1 MEKFIR
7 GAGSIAGLAAI
18 AVAVAVAGMTVRPAA
33 AQAQPRVIVQGAGTA
48 SIGVT
53 IRDVTSDDASKA
65 RIAPPAGVYVES
77 VREESPAAKAGF
89 QAGDIVVDFDGERVR
104 SASHFTRLVQESV
117 VDRQVA
123 AVVVRGGSKQTL
135 NVVPES
141 SSVSSFILRNM
152 PQVNAQRQARPE
164 FNDLDRVLRGNL
176 RFALPPTGAT
186 LGVTVTPLSEQ
197 LAGHFGVTQGVLVNE
212 VTSGSPAA
220 AAGVRAGDVLTAING
235 ETVTSAADITRTLRA
250 RSGESVEISV
260 TRDRK
265 SQTLK
270 ATIPTGN
277 PPGGRSG
284 RSGLPV

>member
-1 MEKFIR
+1 MQKFIR
-7 GAGSIAGLAAI
+7 GAGSIAALAAVL
-18 AVAVAVAGMTVRPAA
+18 AVAVMTVRPAA
-33 AQAQPRVIVQGAGTA
+33 AQVQPRVIVQGAGTA

-53 IRDVTSDDASKA
+53 IRDVTGDDASKA
-65 RIAPPAGVYVES
+65 RLSAPAGVYVDS
-77 VREESPAAKAGF
+77 VREGSPAARAGF

-123 AVVVRGGSKQTL
+123 AVVVRGTSKQTL
-135 NVVPES
+135 NVVPEAS
-141 SSVSSFILRNM
+141 SASNFILRNM
-152 PQVNAQRQARPE
+152 PQLNLQRPNPQE
-164 FNDLDRVLRGNL
+164 FNFELDGGAR
-176 RFALPPTGAT
+176 RFALPATGAT
-186 LGVTVTPLSEQ
+186 LGVSVTPLSDQ
-197 LAGHFGVTQGVLVNE
+197 LASYFGVTQGVLVNE

-250 RSGESVEISV
+250 RRGESVEISV

-284 RSGLPV
+284 RGGLPV

>member
-1 MEKFIR
+1 MKKFI
-7 GAGSIAGLAAI
+7 GSASSIAALAAI
-18 AVAVAVAGMTVRPAA
+18 LALGIVAFTSVRPAA
-33 AQAQPRVIVQGAGTA
+33 AQSQPRVIMQGIGTA
-48 SIGVT
+48 SIGFT
-53 IRDVTSDDASKA
+53 IRDITSDDAAKG
-65 RIAPPAGVYVES
+65 RISPPSGVYVES
-77 VREESPAAKAGF
+77 VREGSPAAKAGF

-117 VDRQVA
+117 ADRQVS
-123 AVVVRGGSKQTL
+123 AVVVRGTSRQTL
-135 NVVPES
+135 NVVPEAS
-141 SSVSSFILRNM
+141 NASSFILRNM
-152 PQVNAQRQARPE
+152 PQVNVQRPAPRE
-164 FNDLDRVLRGNL
+164 LFDLDRGNL
-176 RFALPPTGAT
+176 RFALPAAGAS
-186 LGVTVTPLSEQ
+186 LGVSVTPLSDQ
-197 LAGHFGVTQGVLVNE
+197 LASHFGVTQGVLVNE

-250 RSGESVEISV
+250 RRGESVEISV

-270 ATIPTGN
+270 ATIPGN

>member
-1 MEKFIR
+1 MKKSI
-7 GAGSIAGLAAI
+7 GSAGSIAALAAI
-18 AVAVAVAGMTVRPAA
+18 LAGSVALGVMTVRPVA
-33 AQAQPRVIVQGAGTA
+33 AQAQPRVIVQGAGAA

-65 RIAPPAGVYVES
+65 RISPPAGVYVDS
-77 VREESPAAKAGF
+77 VREGSPAAKAGF

-104 SASHFTRLVQESV
+104 SATHFTRLVQESV

-123 AVVVRGGSKQTL
+123 AVVVRGTSKQTL
-135 NVVPES
+135 TVAPEAS
-141 SSVSSFILRNM
+141 SASNFILRSM
-152 PQVNAQRQARPE
+152 PQLNVQRPTPRE
-164 FNDLDRVLRGNL
+164 FNFELDPGNL
-176 RFALPPTGAT
+176 RFALPATGAT
-186 LGVTVTPLSEQ
+186 LGVSVTPLSDQ
-197 LAGHFGVTQGVLVNE
+197 LASYFGVTRGVLVNE
-212 VTSGSPAA
+212 VTNGSPAA
-220 AAGVRAGDVLTAING
+220 AAGVKAGDVLTAING

-250 RSGESVEISV
+250 RRSESVEISV

-284 RSGLPV
+284 RSGVPV

>member
-1 MEKFIR
+1 MKKFIR
-7 GAGSIAGLAAI
+7 GAGTIAALAAVL
-18 AVAVAVAGMTVRPAA
+18 AVAVAVAVMTVRPAA
-33 AQAQPRVIVQGAGTA
+33 AQVQPRVIVQGAGTA

-53 IRDVTSDDASKA
+53 IRDVTLDDASKA
-65 RIAPPAGVYVES
+65 RLSAPAGVYVES
-77 VREESPAAKAGF
+77 VREGSPAARAGF

-123 AVVVRGGSKQTL
+123 AVVVRGTSKQTL
-135 NVVPES
+135 NVAPEAS
-141 SSVSSFILRNM
+141 TASNFILRSL
-152 PQVNAQRQARPE
+152 PQPNAQRATPRE
-164 FNDLDRVLRGNL
+164 FNFELDRGAL
-176 RFALPPTGAT
+176 RFALPATGAT
-186 LGVTVTPLSEQ
+186 LGVSVTPLSDQ
-197 LAGHFGVTQGVLVNE
+197 LASFFGVTQGVLVNE

-250 RSGESVEISV
+250 RRGESVEISV

-284 RSGLPV
+284 RGGLPV